1 MVRNRI
7 VSVVVEQQM
16 DLLMA
21 VSLVAVVEKMDRN
34 LPLVVLV
41 VFVVEKHRIQMRN
54 QEYSEI

>member
-1 MVRNRI
+1 
-7 VSVVVEQQM
+7 M